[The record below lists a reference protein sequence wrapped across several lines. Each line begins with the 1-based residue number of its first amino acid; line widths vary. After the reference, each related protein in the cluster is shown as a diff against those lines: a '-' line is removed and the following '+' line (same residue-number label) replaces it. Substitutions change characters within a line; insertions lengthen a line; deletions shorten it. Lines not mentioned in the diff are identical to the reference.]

1 MERKYESM
9 AEIEKR
15 YDGNWGLIDKGRPW
29 DGREAPPDE
38 GGYVVFCAP
47 HRDEFDR
54 HLLALKPGQYP
65 YFAVLYIGELDEDGL
80 IPGAEAEV
88 GAGR

>member
-15 YDGNWGLIDKGRPW
+15 YDGNWVLIDKGRPW

-38 GGYVVFCAP
+38 GGYVVLHTP
-47 HRDEFDR
+47 DR
-54 HLLALKPGQYP
+54 AELDRRLRSLRPGEYP
-65 YFAVLYIGELDEDGL
+65 YIAVLYIGRWPAEEDEVVE
-80 IPGAEAEV
+80 PTEAGAA
-88 GAGR
+88 R